1 MIPSTQVA
9 NTDIFAF
16 KGVLVFKSLSRE
28 VLLIKRKDNIE
39 TVKKYATFQENSKF
53 HG

>member
-9 NTDIFAF
+9 NTEIVSFIA
-16 KGVLVFKSLSRE
+16 VLVFKLLSCKI
-28 VLLIKRKDNIE
+28 LLTNRKDN
-39 TVKKYATFQENSKF
+39 KNLATFLENSKF